1 MMERAGMSEMDI
13 SNRTRGRVPPL
24 QATERLPVTRPC
36 DLDAL
41 LPANWA
47 AANRA
52 AHPGIKSERPQA
64 A

>member
-1 MMERAGMSEMDI
+1 LEQHRPVSVRQK
-13 SNRTRGRVPPL
+13 STRSFDQWV
-24 QATERLPVTRPC
+24 EIHNE
-36 DLDAL
+36 LDAL

-52 AHPGIKSERPQA
+52 AHPVIKSGDSQA

>member
-1 MMERAGMSEMDI
+1 
-13 SNRTRGRVPPL
+13 
-24 QATERLPVTRPC
+24 VTRPC

-41 LPANWA
+41 LPDNWP

-52 AHPGIKSERPQA
+52 AHLAIKSERPQA